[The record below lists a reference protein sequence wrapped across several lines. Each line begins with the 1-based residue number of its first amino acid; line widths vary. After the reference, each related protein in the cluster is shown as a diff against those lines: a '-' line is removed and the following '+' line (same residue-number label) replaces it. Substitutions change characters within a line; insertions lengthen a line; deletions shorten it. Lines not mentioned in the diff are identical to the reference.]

1 MQQAERKGSLWFNK
15 KTSTTMKT
23 INAIIIA
30 TMLLLLGGTAHAQ
43 SAQQQRLTNHVYFL
57 ASDSLRGREAG
68 STDAAKAAAYIAQ
81 QFEEIGIEPY
91 FEGGWYQGFEYAGRS
106 CKNVVGII
114 HGADTALK
122 HELIVI
128 GAHYDHLGVG
138 RNGKIYNGADD
149 NASGT
154 ATIIEM
160 ARILKDKPLKR
171 SVMIAAFDAE
181 EKGLHGS
188 AALAK
193 RLDVSNVKLM
203 MSIDMVGWLHKGKAL
218 QLNGAATI
226 VDGKTLLNQTARR
239 MQLKV
244 DVSCFET
251 SLLTA
256 TDTRSFAKKNVPT
269 LAVTTGLKSPYHKPE
284 DDAELIDYEGLDQ
297 ITNYLAEVTEQL
309 ANAPSLQASGRIA
322 PVHSGSRRAFSIGPT
337 ASVVN
342 GRIAFPD
349 AAFDGRSRYGF
360 EVGLGAQLRLIKHL
374 SLEAKVLY
382 AHHNAKLPDANN
394 LYNSYLPL
402 HQEAV
407 MVPAG
412 LLLRMADEFGI
423 DLYCGLGGY
432 YGRVLKASISG
443 QSTAAISTNQYGLA
457 WSVGME
463 FGRLRMGCEW
473 RYQLNPLFVGEGM
486 PNAKHRTAV
495 FNVGWMF

>member
-15 KTSTTMKT
+15 KTSTTMKNIKAT
-23 INAIIIA
+23 IIA
-30 TMLLLLGGTAHAQ
+30 AMLMLIGGAVRAQ
-43 SAQQQRLTNHVYFL
+43 SAQQQRLTNHVCFL
-57 ASDSLRGREAG
+57 ASDSLRGRDAG

-91 FEGGWYQGFEYAGRS
+91 FDGGWYQSFEYAGRN

-114 HGADTALK
+114 HGSDTALRD
-122 HELIVI
+122 ELIVI
-128 GAHYDHLGVG
+128 GAHYDHLGIG

-160 ARILKDKPLKR
+160 ARILKHQPLGR
-171 SVMIAAFDAE
+171 SVMIVAFDAE

-218 QLNGAATI
+218 RLNGAATI
-226 VDGKTLLNQTARR
+226 VDGKALLNQTAQR

-244 DVSCFET
+244 DVSNFET
-251 SLLTA
+251 SLFTA
-256 TDTRSFAKKNVPT
+256 TDTRSFARKNVPT

-297 ITNYLAEVTEQL
+297 ITSYLAEVTEQL
-309 ANAPSLQASGRIA
+309 ANAPNVQASGRIA
-322 PVHSGSRRAFSIGPT
+322 PVHSGSRKAFGFGP
-337 ASVVN
+337 VVSLSN
-342 GRIAFPD
+342 GQIAFPD
-349 AAFDGRSRYGF
+349 AAFDGHSRYGF

-382 AHHNAKLPDANN
+382 AHHNAKLPDTNN
-394 LYNSYLPL
+394 LYGSYLPY

-407 MVPAG
+407 IVPAG
-412 LLLRMADEFGI
+412 LLFRMADEFGI
-423 DLYCGLGGY
+423 DVYLGVGGY
-432 YGRVLKASISG
+432 YARVLKASISG
-443 QSTAAISTNQYGLA
+443 QSTDAVCPNQYGLG
-457 WSVGME
+457 WSLGME
-463 FGRLRMGCEW
+463 FGRLKMGCEW